1 MAAELKAFTFDP
13 THEKIGLRLTCK
25 EGELPRI
32 HKVIPE
38 SHAAKMGVVDGSVV
52 VKIKYKTK
60 DKKTVEV
67 DMVGLPSDMMEQKI
81 VAGMQERPI
90 TFYLRKPAAA
100 SASSP
105 AKGGA
110 PVERKDSGVSMSDLN
125 RKLIELEERL
135 KSEATARAATERENS
150 AIKRDLEQARSR
162 PTTPRADVED
172 GMAARLLP
180 ASYPSSS
187 AVERPTPVRSGQRSP
202 ESMISGAFHGAFD
215 PDYVPGLNWIK
226 VRAQTR
232 LRLRERLWLP
242 SLLIESAADGPSEAR
257 SGLPP
262 KSCKTHALLT
272 LRWPPLASL
281 TLLIASPLDTPLDSR
296 WDPVA
301 PSTCCS
307 SSRSSTAAPNSSSRS
322 SFSTRSSPSTLSIAT
337 PSR

>member
-1 MAAELKAFTFDP
+1 MAAELTAFTFDQ

-38 SHAAKMGVVDGSVV
+38 SHAAKMGVVDGSFV

-60 DKKTVEV
+60 DKKIVEV

-100 SASSP
+100 SASNP

-162 PTTPRADVED
+162 PTTPRADVEE

-180 ASYPSSS
+180 ASLPSSS
-187 AVERPTPVRSGQRSP
+187 AVERPTPVSLGQGSGSP
-202 ESMISGAFHGAFD
+202 ESMIAGAFRGAFD

-242 SLLIESAADGPSEAR
+242 
-257 SGLPP
+257 
-262 KSCKTHALLT
+262 ALVDRERR
-272 LRWPPLASL
+272 RWPL
-281 TLLIASPLDTPLDSR
+281 
-296 WDPVA
+296 
-301 PSTCCS
+301 
-307 SSRSSTAAPNSSSRS
+307 
-322 SFSTRSSPSTLSIAT
+322 
-337 PSR
+337 